1 MTDDSALG
9 RDPKQSQ
16 DLTQA
21 APGAGTGPLLLVRQ
35 CEDAVA
41 LVEGLPKAP
50 AEGDVNR
57 VAEEQVDPAP
67 AARSPRA
74 GRALSVGK
82 SVGKAA
88 GRHVGRIGVLLVVLS
103 LLIVGVAFV
112 AALALTGRPIGLPVW
127 AVAEVERRVNDAI
140 ADGVPGA
147 AVSIGAIE
155 VTVETDWTPRLRLQ
169 DARLLQ
175 ASGASLFALPDV
187 RVAFDPGAFV
197 TQGVLRPT
205 RLRLIGGSIALK
217 RQLDGSLD
225 LSFGPTGSAP
235 QIDGLPGLLAA
246 LDAALATPVLSRL
259 QSIEAE
265 ATSLTMEDAR
275 SGREWTVGDGRIVLE
290 NRADSLA
297 AQMGLTLVGGGAAP
311 AQAQVTL
318 THQKGAALLRLTA
331 TVDRVAASDI
341 ALQAPVLA
349 WLGVLD
355 APLSGRIVTEV
366 GAEGVT
372 ALEAEMQISAG
383 ALRPNDAARPIPFD
397 AVSMRLTYDPAR
409 GRIALTDLT
418 VESPSLR
425 LRAAGQ
431 AFPLGAGG
439 AILTGPL
446 GVRLPEAFMGQ
457 VEVTEAQIDP
467 DGLFERPLV
476 FTKGAMDA
484 RLTLD
489 PFKLDIGQVA
499 LIDERGRR
507 LSLSGQ
513 VAVQPEGW
521 NVALDLGLDT
531 IAHDRLLQLWPLTL
545 VPGTREWIGQNV
557 ATGLLRDVKAALR
570 ITPGQDPRISLGYEF
585 DQAEVSF
592 LRTLPPIRNGQ
603 GRSSLVDG
611 TYTIVLDKGVVEAPI
626 GGDIA
631 VAGSVFAVP
640 DILARPPMAEIS
652 LKTESSITAALS
664 LLDLPP
670 FGFMTKA
677 GLPADLGAG
686 RAVVDTTLSLPL
698 VRRVELKDV
707 DYAVTGQ
714 LENLSSGALVKG
726 KTVTAPALT
735 LRADPTGL
743 SIAGKG
749 KIGVVPFDVSYSQ
762 GFAVED
768 KGRSRIDGTVELSK
782 ATVAEFGLG
791 LPSGMV
797 EGEGRADLRIDL
809 RNGATGSLSLTSNL
823 AGIGLTLPQVGWS
836 KAPAARGAL
845 EVEATLGTPPQI
857 SRLRLQGAGLEAEG
871 QINLTASGGLDIAR
885 FARFQLNDWLDGSV
899 DLVGRGAG
907 QAPDVS
913 VTGGRVD
920 LRRFDRTAAGG
931 QGAAAGGV
939 LRFDLDQLIVSNGMS
954 LTGFQGE
961 FSQGQGFNGTFRAR
975 MNGEAPLTGTVVPA
989 RYGLAVRIQSQ
1000 DAGGVLRA
1008 AGIFSGARGGV
1019 LDAQL
1024 TPRPGRG
1031 TYDGTATIRNFRV
1044 RNTNVLAELLS
1055 AVSVVGLLEQLNG
1068 EGIAFGTASADFL
1081 ITPDAIE
1088 VSRGSAVGA
1097 SLGVSMAGLYG
1108 TQTKRLALQG
1118 VISPVYLLNGIGA
1131 AFTRRGEGLFGFNY
1145 TLRGTADDPQVQV
1158 NPLSILT
1165 PGMFRELFRAPAPAL
1180 R

>member
-1 MTDDSALG
+1 MIDDSALG
-9 RDPKQSQ
+9 RDPKQGL
-16 DLTQA
+16 DTTEA
-21 APGAGTGPLLLVRQ
+21 APGAGTGPSGLTHER
-35 CEDAVA
+35 EDAAA
-41 LVEGLPKAP
+41 LVAGKPDTE
-50 AEGDVNR
+50 AEGDITAGAVGQSAQTSAVGR
-57 VAEEQVDPAP
+57 Q
-67 AARSPRA
+67 RA
-74 GRALSVGK
+74 GRAVSVGK

-88 GRHVGRIGVLLVVLS
+88 GRHIGRIGILLVAAS
-103 LLIVGVAFV
+103 LLVAVLAVV

-155 VTVETDWTPRLRLQ
+155 VRVEPDWTPRLRME
-169 DARLLQ
+169 DVRLLQ
-175 ASGASLFALPDV
+175 ASGTSIFALPDV

-197 TQGVLRPT
+197 TQGALRPT

-235 QIDGLPGLLAA
+235 QIEGLPGLLAA
-246 LDAALATPVLSRL
+246 LDSALATPILSRL

-297 AQMGLTLVGGGAAP
+297 AQMGLTLVGGGGAP

-318 THQKGAALLRLTA
+318 THQKGTASLRLTA
-331 TVDRVAASDI
+331 TVDGVAASDI

-355 APLSGRIVTEV
+355 APLSGRIATEV
-366 GAEGVT
+366 AVEGVT

-383 ALRPNDAARPIPFD
+383 ALRPSEAARPIPFD
-397 AVSMRLTYDPAR
+397 SVSMRLTYDPAR
-409 GRIALTDLT
+409 GRIALTDLS

-431 AFPLGAGG
+431 AFLLGVGG

-446 GVRLPEAFMGQ
+446 GARLPEAFLGQ

-467 DGLFERPLV
+467 DGLFARPLV
-476 FTKGAMDA
+476 FTDGAMDA
-484 RLTLD
+484 RLTLE
-489 PFKLDIGQVA
+489 PFRLDIGQVA
-499 LIDERGRR
+499 LIEERGRR
-507 LSLSGQ
+507 LSLDGH

-521 NVALDLGLDT
+521 KVALDLGLDA

-545 VPGTREWIGQNV
+545 VPGTRDWIGQNV

-570 ITPGQDPRISLGYEF
+570 IAPGQEPRISLGYEF

-592 LRTLPPIRNGQ
+592 LRTLPPIRDGQ

-640 DILARPPMAEIS
+640 DILARPPKAEIR
-652 LKTESSITAALS
+652 LKTESAITAALS

-686 RAVVDTTLSLPL
+686 QAVVDTTLSLPL

-707 DYAVTGQ
+707 DYTVTGR
-714 LENLSSGALVKG
+714 LENVSSGVLIKG
-726 KTVTAPALT
+726 KTITAPELT
-735 LRADPTGL
+735 LRADPRGL
-743 SIAGKG
+743 SISGKG
-749 KIGVVPFDVSYSQ
+749 RVGAVPFDVTYSQ
-762 GFAVED
+762 GFGAED

-791 LPSGMV
+791 LPSDMV
-797 EGEGRADLRIDL
+797 EGDGRANLRIDL
-809 RNGATGSLSLTSNL
+809 RKGEAGSLNLTSNL
-823 AGIGLTLPQVGWS
+823 AGIGLNLPQLGWS

-871 QINLTASGGLDIAR
+871 RINLTASGGLEVAR
-885 FARFQLNDWLDGSV
+885 FARVRLNDWLDGPV

-920 LRRFDRTAAGG
+920 LRRFDRPASGG
-931 QGAAAGGV
+931 QGAASGGV
-939 LRFDLDQLIVSNGMS
+939 LRLDLDQLIVSDGMR

-961 FSQGQGFNGTFRAR
+961 FNQRQGFNGTFRAR
-975 MNGEAPLTGTVVPA
+975 MNGEAPMTGTVVPA
-989 RYGLAVRIQSQ
+989 RNGLAVRIRSQ
-1000 DAGGVLRA
+1000 DAGGVLRS
-1008 AGIFSGARGGV
+1008 AGIFSGARGGE
-1019 LDAQL
+1019 LDVQL
-1024 TPRPGRG
+1024 SPRPAKG

-1055 AVSVVGLLEQLNG
+1055 AVSVVGLLEQMDG

-1108 TQTKRLALQG
+1108 SQTKRLALQG